1 MHHLCVQNIGP
12 TILKFWKTQI
22 KMKIKDATHLINFH
36 SVPTGTQLKDTDFLG
51 KLSIILSYIQRR
63 TYISIVQLL
72 WTD

>member
-1 MHHLCVQNIGP
+1 
-12 TILKFWKTQI
+12 
-22 KMKIKDATHLINFH
+22 MKIKDATHHINFY
-36 SVPTGTQLKDTDFLG
+36 SVPTGTQLKDTDFGG